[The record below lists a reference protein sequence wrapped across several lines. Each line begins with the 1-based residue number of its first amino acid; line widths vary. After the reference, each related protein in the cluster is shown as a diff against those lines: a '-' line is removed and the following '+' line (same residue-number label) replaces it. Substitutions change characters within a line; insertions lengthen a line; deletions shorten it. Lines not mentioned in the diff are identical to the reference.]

1 MSDVPE
7 KKDPNALPLLVD
19 PAYREEEWDPEEV
32 AEEYFKRNRRPRA
45 FSKRGLWFVSK
56 VKRGPGKGR
65 MRAKGR
71 RTLKVEYTEEY
82 GEPLKKLFKT
92 WSEVVIWEPKDVQS

>member
-1 MSDVPE
+1 MNDVPE
-7 KKDPNALPLLVD
+7 KKDPNALPLLID
-19 PAYREEEWDPEEV
+19 PAYREEEWDPEEM
-32 AEEYFKRNRRPRA
+32 AEEYFKRTRRAPA

-71 RTLKVEYTEEY
+71 RTLKITYTEEY
-82 GEPLKKLFKT
+82 GSPLKKFFT
-92 WSEVVIWEPKDVQS
+92 EWVEAVVWEPKDVQS